1 MNHAGSLG
9 FADRRHPL
17 YFRPVSCNELTR
29 LREQARTLTQEL
41 QEKTR
46 RARSKSNEER
56 GGQQP
61 GVTDFEPYLK
71 RKLMR
76 ASMAIESHIA
86 QHGCSD

>member
-1 MNHAGSLG
+1 M
-9 FADRRHPL
+9 
-17 YFRPVSCNELTR
+17 SCPELTR
-29 LREQARTLTQEL
+29 LREQARSLTQEL

-46 RARSKSNEER
+46 RARAKANEER

-76 ASMAIESHIA
+76 ASVAIENHIA
-86 QHGCSD
+86 QHGCTE